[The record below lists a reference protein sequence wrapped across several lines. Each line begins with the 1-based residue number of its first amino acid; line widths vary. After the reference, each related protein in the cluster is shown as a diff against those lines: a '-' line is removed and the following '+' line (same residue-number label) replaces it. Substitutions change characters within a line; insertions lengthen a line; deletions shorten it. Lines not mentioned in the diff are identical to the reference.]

1 VSPLVIAAAKSR
13 DISSLV
19 LLEKSVFSGDRLSAR
34 SFHGLL
40 AKKSARI
47 LVARNSQTPSSG
59 RKPGPSHQGRGLAG
73 EDPSLGEMGLGFRR
87 DDGIVGYVLILF
99 RKATSVA
106 RLYSIAVA
114 PEARGQGVAKALVA
128 AAEDLARQ
136 RGELFMR
143 LEVRADNEA
152 AKALYERLGYRQFG
166 RNLDYY
172 EDHAEA
178 LRYEKSLVTAPPR
191 TRRAVPYYH
200 QTTTF
205 TCGPAALMMSLAAL
219 GSNEPLSRELEFQLW
234 REATSIYLISA
245 PGGCDPIGMAVTAG
259 RRGFR
264 AEVHV
269 NQPGPYFVQVRQGAQ
284 RRDVMEEAQRIFARQ
299 ARDLNIPIR
308 HKPLDLER
316 LLAAL
321 DHGAVAIVLISTH
334 RMYGDRTPHWIVA
347 YEHDSDY
354 IFAHD
359 PWVGRD
365 ELEMPAQKA
374 GIAIP
379 LADFEHMT
387 IWGRSRL
394 QAAILLEKP
403 DAS

>member
-1 VSPLVIAAAKSR
+1 MPLSIAPAKAR
-13 DISSLV
+13 DIDPLAA
-19 LLEKSVFSGDRLSAR
+19 LEKSVFPGDRLSAR
-34 SFHGLL
+34 SFREVIG
-40 AKKSARI
+40 KKSARL
-47 LVARNSQTPSSG
+47 LVARS
-59 RKPGPSHQGRGLAG
+59 
-73 EDPSLGEMGLGFRR
+73 R
-87 DDGIVGYVLILF
+87 DEIFGYALILF

-106 RLYSIAVA
+106 RLYSVAVA
-114 PEARGQGVAKALVA
+114 PEARGQGVARALIA
-128 AAEDLARQ
+128 AAEEEARH

-143 LEVRADNEA
+143 LEVRADNAA
-152 AKALYERLGYRQFG
+152 AKALYESLGYREFG
-166 RNLDYY
+166 RHLDYY
-172 EDHAEA
+172 EDHSDA
-178 LRYEKSLVTAPPR
+178 LRYEKSLVAAPPR
-191 TRRAVPYYH
+191 TSRTVPYYH

-205 TCGPAALMMSLAAL
+205 TCGPAALMMSMAAL
-219 GSNEPLSRELEFQLW
+219 GANEPLSRELEFQLW

-245 PGGCDPIGMAVTAG
+245 PGGCEPIGMAVSAA
-259 RRGFR
+259 RRGFK

-299 ARDLNIPIR
+299 ARDLKIPIR
-308 HKPLDLER
+308 HTPLDLER
-316 LLAAL
+316 LIAAL
-321 DHGAVAIVLISTH
+321 DRGAVAIVLISTH

-365 ELEMPAQKA
+365 DLEMPAQKA

-394 QAAILLEKP
+394 QAAILLEKLN
-403 DAS
+403 AS